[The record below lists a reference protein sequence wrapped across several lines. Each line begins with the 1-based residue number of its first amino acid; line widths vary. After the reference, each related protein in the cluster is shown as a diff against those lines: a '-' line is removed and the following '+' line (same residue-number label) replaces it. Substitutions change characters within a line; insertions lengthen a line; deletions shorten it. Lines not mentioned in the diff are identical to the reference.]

1 MATNSETATEA
12 AAKKA
17 SVEELWRVLEDAAA
31 RYVCGE
37 RLLTFKNGT
46 KPRVGTDT
54 GEWSR
59 RFCDHALVIR
69 AEREG
74 WGRELRQF
82 LRLVV
87 KQLLMSGW
95 NVEKLPDVSVLMPPH
110 LWIENASR
118 EAARARAAEAW
129 RQGVI
134 EEHGSVAEYIKR
146 VRPEGAR

>member
-17 SVEELWRVLEDAAA
+17 SVEELWRVLEDEAA
-31 RYVCGE
+31 RFVCGE
-37 RLLTFKNGT
+37 RLKTFKNGA

-54 GEWSR
+54 AEWSR
-59 RFCDHALVIR
+59 RFCDHETVRR
-69 AEREG
+69 AELEG

-82 LRLVV
+82 LRQVV

-95 NVEKLPDVSVLMPPH
+95 NVEKIPDVGVLMPPK
-110 LWIENASR
+110 LWIENARR

-146 VRPEGAR
+146 VRPQQ